1 MKTNLLR
8 TVLGV
13 ASTLLIS
20 AALPTLGRS
29 QETPPVTTP
38 AEPEATAE
46 AEPIQP
52 AVTATI
58 INPTTPKELEL
69 MRVGETAID
78 LLAVSMVNEVKVA
91 LSLGAPEQAV
101 DMCHLKTL
109 ASNGGTV
116 SRVPRVSGAK
126 LTSLKTRASES
137 APDAADKLAL
147 EYVEVAMKAGN
158 NVPKVIVQRLDKPD
172 SPPEWRVYKPIG
184 VNANCLI
191 CHGNPADQTPNLRI
205 KLKAYYP
212 NDKATGYTER
222 EWRGLIRVNV
232 AENP

>member
-1 MKTNLLR
+1 MKTVLLR

-20 AALPTLGRS
+20 AALPTPGRS
-29 QETPPVTTP
+29 QETPPVSAP

-46 AEPIQP
+46 AALILP
-52 AVTATI
+52 AVTATVI
-58 INPTTPKELEL
+58 TPATPKEIEI

-116 SRVPRVSGAK
+116 SRVPRVSGAR
-126 LTSLKTRASES
+126 LTSLKTRSSDS

-147 EYVEVAMKAGN
+147 EYVDGAMKAGN
-158 NVPKVIVQRLDKPD
+158 NVPKVVVQRVDKTD

-184 VNANCLI
+184 VSPNCLI
-191 CHGNPADQTPNLRI
+191 CHGNPADQTPNLRT

-212 NDKATGYTER
+212 NDRASGYTER
-222 EWRGLIRVNV
+222 EWRGLIRVIV